1 LCEAIYY
8 AAYPGLR
15 WLRHRFGWRS
25 VLAIAFLAS
34 VGVAA
39 TNVHTLT
46 WPTFGPFG
54 TALILLPVWLLGCA
68 CSRSRARD
76 CRRRAAPCRS
86 EAGAFWRGSD
96 AGPARFCT
104 SKRAFPIRKRWCGLE
119 SWRIGGCG
127 RKLRMERRG
136 LRIVIWWPQVRG
148 VIRYTWCTTK
158 QRRCFARL
166 PIPNLQHV
174 VMWFGAMFQP
184 GGFVRVLSSDWTP
197 LAPIG
202 GRRSAGSL

>member
-1 LCEAIYY
+1 MPFRGEWKLEVGRYYLRRYTRVLIPVAGALCVYRLSRQQMRLVGEHLILWESPLWSVLCEAIYY

-104 SKRAFPIRKRWCGLE
+104 SKRAFPIRKR
-119 SWRIGGCG
+119 
-127 RKLRMERRG
+127 
-136 LRIVIWWPQVRG
+136 
-148 VIRYTWCTTK
+148 
-158 QRRCFARL
+158 
-166 PIPNLQHV
+166 
-174 VMWFGAMFQP
+174 
-184 GGFVRVLSSDWTP
+184 
-197 LAPIG
+197 
-202 GRRSAGSL
+202 